1 MAVRAAGC
9 LKAQKRHLAFHESH
23 HWIDPSL
30 ESQSSME
37 HVVLR
42 YNTVTKQ
49 ILRRLGCLPP
59 TSISADP
66 AIGVDSVHQIGIGPI
81 YFEVVFWEELQEE
94 TTHLKGFN
102 FCENTSAQPKRP
114 KGLTICVIVKPVR
127 MGLRPSIYQ
136 GPPRVWLR
144 LSINMYTIYQG
155 NRETHLF
162 YQKHTW

>member
-1 MAVRAAGC
+1 
-9 LKAQKRHLAFHESH
+9 
-23 HWIDPSL
+23 
-30 ESQSSME
+30 ME

-59 TSISADP
+59 TSISADA

-102 FCENTSAQPKRP
+102 FCENTAAQPTRP
-114 KGLTICVIVKPVR
+114 KGLTICVIVKPVW
-127 MGLRPSIYQ
+127 MGFSRLDGFEAIHLPGTPPGLVEAIHKYIYI
-136 GPPRVWLR
+136 V
-144 LSINMYTIYQG
+144 YQG